1 MLREY
6 WRWKKPKIYLFPST
20 LGHPGVEEPISD
32 KTVWNACR
40 EAAVRAG
47 LSKTIGPHTLR
58 HYAEFR
64 IMPSRRV
71 LPLSIAILGFADS
84 A

>member
-1 MLREY
+1 
-6 WRWKKPKIYLFPST
+6 

-58 HYAEFR
+58 HYVAR
-64 IMPSRRV
+64 RTMSRDEGCDSG
-71 LPLSIAILGFADS
+71 SIWNRREKRR
-84 A
+84 

>member
-1 MLREY
+1 MDSSAAQ
-6 WRWKKPKIYLFPST
+6 KIYY
-20 LGHPGVEEPISD
+20 
-32 KTVWNACR
+32 
-40 EAAVRAG
+40 AAKQRAG
-47 LSKTIGPHTLR
+47 IEKGMGIHTLR

-64 IMPSRRV
+64 LMPSRRV

>member
-1 MLREY
+1 MHDVVYDTLRKLPRRIDNRYVFPGKVPGSHLTEIPHS
-6 WRWKKPKIYLFPST
+6 WEQFLKKA
-20 LGHPGVEEPISD
+20 GVVD
-32 KTVWNACR
+32 FHW
-40 EAAVRAG
+40 
-47 LSKTIGPHTLR
+47 HDFR